1 MPVTDA
7 ERHICEC
14 CGGEKQGVAFSPMNV
29 PNDIRQDAGV
39 RISVAPRDPRA
50 LFDVLK
56 RESATTLTDMFD
68 GFFDA
73 IGEQTRLAWL
83 ANTGSR
89 ARAQDREMADVLR
102 DRADRFLDLYRQRIV
117 AGFDAWLRM
126 ESADAEAR
134 RLSLMSESQLQMQLM
149 AQAVGDELMR
159 HVGVTLVTLE
169 GRMANLALALGATR
183 HVPVPLRPSTVANA
197 FITSFRSDDLSV
209 ELQTTVFRQFER
221 RLVPTLSLLY
231 ARLNSRLS
239 DAGYPAQLADT
250 AKPRPFDAV
259 DDLPR
264 PPATW
269 EPDGGVVECR
279 RPEAVAADA
288 VPAPRLAPAPAIRSV
303 TGMPMRY
310 RDLVRDRLRAWR
322 EGIGVAANDTQS
334 IGTVLGAEE
343 LASVAALLQGDDV
356 AAITRVLSGR
366 DHQPLAKVLRDAV
379 SDGARQ
385 LGLSRGATRFAPDE
399 EDAIDLVAMLF
410 QSLTETSAAA
420 QTRPE
425 LYARLVMPYL
435 RLALVDDS
443 LFNRRTHPA
452 RRLLDALIEVCDDDG
467 DEGAEEALD
476 LATRVVERVTAG
488 FREDLEIFELATDEL
503 QQFQEQQRRRAAL
516 AERRAAEAMHGRERL
531 LQAREAS
538 HAQLSTLLQRG
549 ALTGAFAA
557 FLRDPWRHAL
567 DQVWLRD
574 GHDSER
580 WRALVALGDQLAAL
594 DADAGRPD
602 QEDLVERWLKLE
614 PQIATC
620 CDAAGP
626 DAAATRQTIA
636 RMVFAMAHPDAE
648 RTRHQPPPDEADEDP
663 QAPAQ
668 GLLRLVAGKDGVEHD
683 PAIATRMRRLRV
695 GQALQLFDE
704 GGRAAF
710 ARVAWISPLSGR
722 LLVVN
727 RRGMRKLVASP
738 EQLAALVGA
747 GRVTLRS
754 SQAPSDLAIK
764 RLWYQLNAAQA
775 QAEPL
780 AETA

>member
-1 MPVTDA
+1 
-7 ERHICEC
+7 
-14 CGGEKQGVAFSPMNV
+14 MNV
-29 PNDIRQDAGV
+29 PDDIRQDAGV
-39 RISVAPRDPRA
+39 RIAIAPRDPRA

-56 RESATTLTDMFD
+56 RETATTLADMFD

-73 IGEQTRLAWL
+73 VGEQARLAWL

-89 ARAQDREMADVLR
+89 ARAQDREMADALR

-126 ESADAEAR
+126 ESAEAEAR
-134 RLSLMSESQLQMQLM
+134 RLSLMSDSQLQMQLM

-169 GRMANLALALGATR
+169 GRMANLALALGASR
-183 HVPVPLRPSTVANA
+183 QVPVPLRPSTVVNA

-239 DAGYPAQLADT
+239 DAGYPAQLADA
-250 AKPRPFDAV
+250 AKPRPFDAI

-279 RPEAVAADA
+279 RPETVAADA
-288 VPAPRLAPAPAIRSV
+288 GPAPRLDPAPTIRSV
-303 TGMPMRY
+303 AGMPMRY

-322 EGIGVAANDTQS
+322 EGAGVAANDTQS

-343 LASVAALLQGDDV
+343 LASVAALLQGDD
-356 AAITRVLSGR
+356 ADAITRVLSGR
-366 DHQPLAKVLRDAV
+366 DRQPLAKVLRDAV

-410 QSLTETSAAA
+410 QSLAETSAAA

-452 RRLLDALIEVCDDDG
+452 RRLLDALIEVCDDDA
-467 DEGAEEALD
+467 DEDTGEALD

-531 LQAREAS
+531 RQAREAS
-538 HAQLSTLLQRG
+538 HASLANLLQRG
-549 ALTGAFAA
+549 ALTEAFAA
-557 FLRDPWRHAL
+557 FLRDPWRYAL
-567 DQVWLRD
+567 DQAWLRD

-580 WRALVALGDQLAAL
+580 WRALVALGDALVAL
-594 DADAGRPD
+594 DADAARPE
-602 QEDLVERWLKLE
+602 QGDLVERWLQLE
-614 PQIATC
+614 PQIAAC
-620 CDAAGP
+620 CDVAGP

-648 RTRHQPPPDEADEDP
+648 RTPHQAPVDEADEDP
-663 QAPAQ
+663 QASAQ

-704 GGRAAF
+704 GGRAVF
-710 ARVAWISPLSGR
+710 GRVAWISPLTGR
-722 LLVVN
+722 LLIVN